1 MITCARCGKEINS
14 VVNCSGSAVCHECCR
29 RCFHHNNEVSILQCR
44 EAAFFNQ
51 LLQVGINIKEDG
63 RIYMAKES
71 YIVIIPPFKA
81 AHVAKV
87 KSPEN
92 VKELINIKVSLKAK
106 SIHCHISGDKFRVI
120 VPKNTERLVTNEKAT
135 SIVDEDVKGTA
146 AVVINCYGNFLGM
159 TKSAAQFI
167 ADKINQFNSE
177 EILEDV
183 GA

>member
-14 VVNCSGSAVCHECCR
+14 VVNCSGAAVCHECCR
-29 RCFHHNNEVSILQCR
+29 RCFHYNNEISVLFCR

-51 LLQVGINIKEDG
+51 LLNAGINITEKG

-71 YIVIIPPFKA
+71 YTVIIPPFKA

-87 KSPEN
+87 KSPDC
-92 VKELINIKVSLKAK
+92 VKELINSKVSLKAR
-106 SIHCHISGDKFRVI
+106 SLHCHISGDKFRVI
-120 VPKNTERLVTNEKAT
+120 VPKNTDRLVGNEKAT
-135 SIVDEDVKGTA
+135 SIVDEDVRGTA
-146 AVVINCYGNFLGM
+146 MVVINNYGNFIGM
-159 TKSAAQFI
+159 TKAAAQFI
-167 ADKINQFNSE
+167 ADKINEFNSE